1 MATYNGEP
9 YIADQLKSILEQ
21 LRAGDELIV
30 SDDGSTDSTLQICK
44 NYAKMY
50 PAVDFV
56 LTAGPRMGVVRNFEN
71 ALQKSSG
78 EYIFLADQDDIWLSN
93 KLEKCLL
100 ALQEYDL
107 VVTNCRVVNKDLTI
121 LSNDF
126 FAVRKSSPGFLKN
139 IFKNGYLGCCMA
151 FNRSVLNASLPF
163 PRSIAMHDWWIGL
176 IGEISRMR
184 IYFIREPQ
192 LLYRR
197 HGNNTSNTAEKSS
210 TTTLQK
216 IKWRTTM
223 FFCILLNYIKRLA
236 S

>member
-30 SDDGSTDSTLQICK
+30 SDDGSTDSTLQICR
-44 NYAKMY
+44 NYAEMY
-50 PAVDFV
+50 PAIVFV

-78 EYIFLADQDDIWLSN
+78 EYIFLADQDDIWLSS

-100 ALQEYDL
+100 ALQDYDL
-107 VVTNCRVVNKDLTI
+107 VVTNCRVVNKDLAV

-126 FAVRKSSPGFLKN
+126 FAERNSSPGFLKN

-176 IGEISRMR
+176 VTELFGKR
-184 IYFIREPQ
+184 IAFLSEPK

-197 HGNNTSNTAEKSS
+197 HGKNASDTAEKSS
-210 TTTLQK
+210 STLAKK
-216 IKWRTTM
+216 IKWR
-223 FFCILLNYIKRLA
+223 LNLVCMTLIRRITKPG
-236 S
+236 